1 LTAYPNKMNPQITD
15 LINRYHKRITQIH
28 INPNPYYKG
37 NLEKEKM
44 DIVNKVK
51 ELQKIKQPN

>member
-1 LTAYPNKMNPQITD
+1 MNPQITD
-15 LINRYHKRITQIH
+15 LINRYYKRISKIH

-44 DIVNKVK
+44 DIVNKAK
-51 ELQKIKQPN
+51 ELNKLLQKSK

>member
-1 LTAYPNKMNPQITD
+1 MNPQITD